1 MEHNIQMKNKIYI
14 KNVIIFSLILFLLNR
29 LLILFYDYF
38 HLGNFSKETA
48 LLFSIYYYSLVL
60 GHILV
65 IYFAL
70 KKTILESKE
79 LKLIKLIVMSLAIVF
94 LVFHIN
100 LFVEYIKYY
109 YIDEKHKIV
118 IHNTA
123 DQLINLLNGEDNS
136 APSYEPFNKFIKYP
150 YLLLVDILSGFNI
163 IRLFFFLIADNII
176 MPVILSFALYKWY
189 KKHPEKIKVS
199 QPD

>member
-60 GHILV
+60 GNILV

-123 DQLINLLNGEDNS
+123 DQLKNLLEGVDDSPPTYEFYNS
-136 APSYEPFNKFIKYP
+136 FIRSP
-150 YLLLVDILSGFNI
+150 YILLMDILSKFNI
-163 IRLFFFLIADNII
+163 LRLFVFLITDRII